1 MFAYKKEVLEK
12 IESNS
17 REVSRISFT
26 DFLLSI
32 CINIS
37 YPGNASTCNSFKA
50 NKEKTKNQGQSKVK
64 GLQQTSFTS
73 LHSRFQTKNA
83 GEERGRVVEQTTVLT
98 SRQKNPKEQ
107 NRVSRYYRK
116 KSSEKEERPGVNFK
130 SYAIIGKENG
140 NVLLAS
146 SK

>member
-1 MFAYKKEVLEK
+1 MFTYKKEVLEK

-50 NKEKTKNQGQSKVK
+50 NKEKTKNQGQSKVN

-73 LHSRFQTKNA
+73 LHSRFQSKNA
-83 GEERGRVVEQTTVLT
+83 GEERSRVVEQATVLT
-98 SRQKNPKEQ
+98 SRQKNPKNKTEFHGIIEKK
-107 NRVSRYYRK
+107 VLKRK
-116 KSSEKEERPGVNFK
+116 KALE
-130 SYAIIGKENG
+130 
-140 NVLLAS
+140 
-146 SK
+146 